1 MSSSTW
7 VEKHINSNVYQ
18 SVSLAIAVGISAALL
33 LGLNTITEPAI
44 AERVKEDKLAAID
57 LVMPAENYANA
68 LLDTEHDFD
77 VDGRHYT
84 VYNALDENGVASG
97 YVVQVSANGYSG
109 EIKLVV
115 GVDARLS
122 ITGVRVLS
130 HSETPGL
137 GDKIEVE
144 KNPWVL
150 SFNGKDLSNT
160 TTKQWAV
167 KKDGGQFDQFT
178 GATITPRAVVN
189 AVHQA
194 LLDLNTQ
201 QQGS

>member
-1 MSSSTW
+1 MSSTW

-18 SVSLAIAVGISAALL
+18 SISLAIAVGISASLL

-68 LLDTEHDFD
+68 LLNTEHNFAIDD
-77 VDGRHYT
+77 RHYT

-115 GVDARLS
+115 GVNAHLS

-137 GDKIEVE
+137 GDKIEVA

-150 SFNGKDLSNT
+150 SFNGKSLSNT
-160 TTKQWAV
+160 TTRQWAV

-194 LLDLNTQ
+194 LLDLDSK